1 MKLTLE
7 TLYKDHDNMRR
18 ILCLLERLLIDI
30 YRGSSINYQ
39 MIQKILIYLQNY
51 PACIHHP
58 AEYAVFSSISEDG
71 CKNRKFH
78 EYVKTLMKEHIELDC
93 ITRNLIETTESML
106 AGTHS
111 DIADIGG
118 ELSTLINLD
127 RAHLL
132 FEEMNIYPFIAEHLS
147 DEDWETIS
155 ALVPDYE
162 DPIFGDKVERDY
174 ELIFKAL

>member
-7 TLYKDHDNMRR
+7 TLYKDHDNIRR
-18 ILCLLERLLIDI
+18 ILCLLERLLIDT
-30 YRGSSINYQ
+30 YRGASINYQ
-39 MIQKILIYLQNY
+39 MIQQILIYLQNY

-58 AEYAVFSSISEDG
+58 AELAVFSSISEDG

-78 EYVKTLMKEHIELDC
+78 EDVNTLLKEHIEIDC
-93 ITRNLIETTESML
+93 ITRNLIEAVRSML

-132 FEEMNIYPFIAEHLS
+132 FEEMNIYPFVAEHLS
-147 DEDWETIS
+147 DEDWEMIS
-155 ALVPDYE
+155 AIVPDYE
-162 DPIFGDKVERDY
+162 DPIFGDKVRRDY